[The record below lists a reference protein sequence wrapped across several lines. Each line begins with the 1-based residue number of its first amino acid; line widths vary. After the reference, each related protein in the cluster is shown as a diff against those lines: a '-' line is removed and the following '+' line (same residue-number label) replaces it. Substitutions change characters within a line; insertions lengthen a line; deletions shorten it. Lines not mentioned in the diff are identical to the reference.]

1 MQLKP
6 EEHCWPWMNILIGQK
21 GKFRLPELL
30 SESVNLGNVRKV
42 FESLDILNFQGYSV
56 LLKLQRLQVEIGKL
70 SE

>member
-1 MQLKP
+1 
-6 EEHCWPWMNILIGQK
+6 MNLFPHLFLHRLL
-21 GKFRLPELL
+21 GKFRLSERL
-30 SESVNLGNVRKV
+30 SESVNLGNIKKV